1 MSVTVLRVMGLLD
14 ARVGSLFS
22 LALMFYAVNPS
33 MSRFDAI

>member
-22 LALMFYAVNPS
+22 LALMFYAVNPVVRVFGS
-33 MSRFDAI
+33 I